1 MFPFEKGR
9 NPMKSAEKKK
19 TKAEELELLKQT
31 LRNWQKI
38 EDGSIAQTTEIIGKT
53 HNALIRLVMEIIQHD
68 SVIHKRVQQAI
79 LDSLEKESFTLR
91 PEELAEIWDSLKAH
105 DDAEKKAIEMAEKA
119 SRNCPL
125 VAQRQLLEYLVED
138 ERKHDRLIGHLEN
151 FKRQLYP
158 YA

>member
-1 MFPFEKGR
+1 
-9 NPMKSAEKKK
+9 MKSTERKR
-19 TKAEELELLKQT
+19 TNAEELEQLKQT
-31 LRNWQKI
+31 LRDWQKI
-38 EDGSIAQTTEIIGKT
+38 EDGSIAQATEIIGKT
-53 HNALIRLVMEIIQHD
+53 QNVLIRLVMEIIQHD
-68 SVIHKRVQQAI
+68 SMIHKRVQQAI

-105 DDAEKKAIEMAEKA
+105 DDAEKKAIELAENA

-125 VAQRQLLEYLVED
+125 VAQRQLLQYLIED
-138 ERKHDRLIGHLEN
+138 ERKHDRLMGHLED

>member
-1 MFPFEKGR
+1 
-9 NPMKSAEKKK
+9 MKSTEKKK
-19 TKAEELELLKQT
+19 TKAEELEQLKQT
-31 LRNWQKI
+31 LRDWQKI
-38 EDGSIAQTTEIIGKT
+38 EDGSIAQATEIIGKT
-53 HNALIRLVMEIIQHD
+53 QNVLIRLVMEIIQHD

-105 DDAEKKAIEMAEKA
+105 DDAEKKAIELAEKA

-125 VAQRQLLEYLVED
+125 VAQRQLLEYLIED
-138 ERKHDRLIGHLEN
+138 ERKHDRLMGHLEN

>member
-1 MFPFEKGR
+1 
-9 NPMKSAEKKK
+9 MKSTERKK
-19 TKAEELELLKQT
+19 TKAEELEQLKQT
-31 LRNWQKI
+31 LRDWQKI

-53 HNALIRLVMEIIQHD
+53 QNVLIRLVMEIIHHD
-68 SVIHKRVQQAI
+68 SLIHKRVQQAI

-91 PEELAEIWDSLKAH
+91 PEELAEIWDSLQAH
-105 DDAEKKAIEMAEKA
+105 DVAEKKAIELAEKA

-138 ERKHDRLIGHLEN
+138 ERKHDRLMGHLEN

>member
-1 MFPFEKGR
+1 
-9 NPMKSAEKKK
+9 MKSTERKR
-19 TKAEELELLKQT
+19 TNAEELEQLKQT
-31 LRNWQKI
+31 LRDWQKI
-38 EDGSIAQTTEIIGKT
+38 EDGSIAQATEIIGKT
-53 HNALIRLVMEIIQHD
+53 QNVLIRLVMEIIQHD

-105 DDAEKKAIEMAEKA
+105 ADAEKKAMELAEKA

-125 VAQRQLLEYLVED
+125 VAQRQLLQYLIED
-138 ERKHDRLIGHLEN
+138 ERKHDRLMGHLED

>member
-1 MFPFEKGR
+1 
-9 NPMKSAEKKK
+9 MKSTERKR
-19 TKAEELELLKQT
+19 TNAEELEQLKQT
-31 LRNWQKI
+31 LRDWQKI
-38 EDGSIAQTTEIIGKT
+38 EDGSIAQATEIIGKT
-53 HNALIRLVMEIIQHD
+53 QNVLIRLVMEIIQHD
-68 SVIHKRVQQAI
+68 SMIHKRVQQAI

-105 DDAEKKAIEMAEKA
+105 ADAEKKAMELAEKA

-125 VAQRQLLEYLVED
+125 VAQRQLLQYLIED
-138 ERKHDRLIGHLEN
+138 ERKHDRLMGHLED

>member
-1 MFPFEKGR
+1 
-9 NPMKSAEKKK
+9 MKSTEKKK
-19 TKAEELELLKQT
+19 TKAEGLEELKHT
-31 LRNWQKI
+31 LREWQKI
-38 EDGSIAQTTEIIGKT
+38 EDGSVAHASAIIEKT
-53 HNALIRLVMEIIQHD
+53 QNTLIRLVMEIIRHD
-68 SVIHKRVQQAI
+68 SVMHKRVQQAI

-105 DDAEKKAIEMAEKA
+105 DEAEKKAIELAEKA

-125 VAQRQLLEYLVED
+125 VAQRQLLEYLIED
-138 ERKHDRLIGHLEN
+138 ERKHDRLLGHLEN

>member
-1 MFPFEKGR
+1 
-9 NPMKSAEKKK
+9 MKSTKKK
-19 TKAEELELLKQT
+19 TKAEELEQLKQT
-31 LRNWQKI
+31 LRDWQKI
-38 EDGSIAQTTEIIGKT
+38 EDGSIAHATEIIGKT
-53 HNALIRLVMEIIQHD
+53 QNVLIRLVMEIIQHD

-105 DDAEKKAIEMAEKA
+105 DDAEKKAIELAENA

-125 VAQRQLLEYLVED
+125 VAQRQLLEYLIED
-138 ERKHDRLIGHLEN
+138 ERKHDRLMGHLEN